1 MKDLDKTKGQLIKEL
16 QEIRQKLISAT
27 ALKSTEDSKHKQIKN
42 WLLESAERLDFFVE
56 NSPLAIIEWDSD
68 FVVTKWTGNSE
79 KIFGWSSDE
88 TIGLPFM
95 DLKMIYEPDISL
107 VQNAIEMLTH
117 GINTHVV
124 SVNRNYR
131 KDKKI
136 IYCEWHNT
144 ALKDQ
149 NGNLLYVLSEIL
161 DITERKQA
169 ELLLKESE
177 ERLFTAQEVAKVG
190 SWETDLKSFEVI
202 WSEETYRIF
211 EIDRSEF
218 KSSHPDFMTYVHKD
232 DKEMVNNV
240 FIESFCS
247 ELVNSIQ
254 HRIVTPGGNVK
265 HLEERWRIIF
275 DKEGKAVKALGTCR
289 DLTERKLTEDAL
301 LLSEER
307 YRLLSELSPEMIF
320 LIDFDGYILYVNSIG
335 AASLKATAAEVI
347 GKHLTDVYSYEVA
360 QSHLAAIKQVF
371 ITKQKIKSEI
381 LERFPMGEIWI
392 DVSLSPLFNE
402 KDEIIAVL
410 GLSNDITARKAT
422 EEKLRKLSQAVE
434 QSPVSIVI
442 TDTNGNIEYVNPKFT
457 EITGYSFEE
466 TIGKNPRILKTE
478 TRKEEDYRQLWQTIL
493 SGKIWSGE
501 FYNKKKNGDHYWENA
516 TISPILNEK
525 NEISH
530 FLAIKEDITQ
540 RKLVEQDLQE
550 SKVFLKETQNI
561 ARLGTYSLDIV
572 SGIWSSSSILDEIFG
587 IDINYKKSLQGWLS
601 LIHPEWKEII
611 SGYYINT
618 VIGTQTKFDK
628 EYEIVR
634 NKDKEIRWV
643 HGIGRLKRDDNGR
656 PINMIG
662 TVRDITERKEAE
674 QELLKAKEKAEESDQ
689 LKSAFLA
696 NMSHEIR
703 TPMNGILG
711 FAELLKEPNL
721 SGEEQQ
727 EYIKII
733 EKSGVRMLN
742 IINDIIDISKIESG
756 QMKVNMN
763 ESNINSQI
771 DYIYTFFKPEVERKG
786 MKLIRRTS
794 LPDEKVII
802 KTDREK
808 LFAILTNLVK
818 NAIKYSEKGTIEF
831 GYEKKGEYLEFYVK
845 DTGIGIKQ
853 ERLTA
858 IFERFVQEDISDV
871 KARQGAGLGL
881 AITKSYVEMLGGE
894 IWVESEIGV
903 GSTFYFTIPFDK
915 AEDNQLTHWKRSL
928 KNHKELVANLK
939 ILIVE
944 DDEISEYL
952 ITEEVKIFGKEIL
965 KAKTGVQ
972 AIEICR
978 NNNDIDLVL
987 MDIQLPILGG
997 YEAVRKIRMFNENVV
1012 IIAQTAYGLVG
1023 DREKAINAGCN
1034 DYLSKPIDRNELHAM
1049 IKKHCGKKV
1058 SVSHR
1063 LLN

>member
-1 MKDLDKTKGQLIKEL
+1 MKDLEKTKDQLIKEL
-16 QEIRQKLISAT
+16 RETKQKLISVT
-27 ALKSTEDSKHKQIKN
+27 TLKSAEGSKHKQIKN
-42 WLLESAERLDFFVE
+42 RLLESSERLDFFIE
-56 NSPLAIIEWDSD
+56 NSPLAIIEWDSN
-68 FVVTKWTGNSE
+68 FIVTKWTGNSE

-88 TIGLPFM
+88 TIGVSVM

-107 VQNAIEMLTH
+107 VQNSIDMLTH

-124 SVNRNYR
+124 SINRNYR

-149 NGNLLYVLSEIL
+149 NGNLLYVLSEVL

-177 ERLFTAQEVAKVG
+177 ERLFVAQEVAKVG

-218 KSSHPDFMTYVHKD
+218 KSSHPDFMTYVHID
-232 DKEMVNNV
+232 DKEKVNNV

-247 ELVNSIQ
+247 ESVNSIQ
-254 HRIVTPGGNVK
+254 HKIVTPGGNIK
-265 HLEERWRIIF
+265 HLEERWKIIF
-275 DKEGKAVKALGTCR
+275 DKEGKAVKALGTCC

-301 LLSEER
+301 RLSEER
-307 YRLLSELSPEMIF
+307 YRLLTELSPEMIF
-320 LIDFDGYILYVNSIG
+320 LIDEDGYILYVNSIA
-335 AASLKATAAEVI
+335 AASLKAKATDVI

-360 QSHLAAIKQVF
+360 QTHIAAIKQVF
-371 ITKQKIKSEI
+371 INKQKIKSEI
-381 LERFPMGEIWI
+381 LEKFPLGEVWI
-392 DVSLSPLFNE
+392 DVSLSPLCNE

-422 EEKLRKLSQAVE
+422 EEKLRKLFLAVE

-442 TDTNGNIEYVNPKFT
+442 TDTNGSIEYVNPKFT
-457 EITGYSFEE
+457 EITGYSLEE
-466 TIGKNPRILKTE
+466 AIGKNPRILKSGT
-478 TRKEEDYRQLWQTIL
+478 KKSDDYAQLWQTIL

-501 FYNKKKNGDHYWENA
+501 FNNIKKNGDHYWENA
-516 TISPILNEK
+516 TISPILNDK

-550 SKVFLKETQNI
+550 SKEFLKETQNI
-561 ARLGTYSLDIV
+561 ARLGTYSLDIA
-572 SGIWSSSSILDEIFG
+572 SGIWTSSSILDEIFG
-587 IDINYKKSLQGWLS
+587 IDLNYKKTLQGWLS
-601 LIHPEWKEII
+601 LIRPEWQEII
-611 SGYYINT
+611 SGYFINT
-618 VIGTQTKFDK
+618 VIGTKAIFDK

-634 NKDKEIRWV
+634 NTDKAIRWV
-643 HGIGRLKRDDNGR
+643 HGIGRLNLDDDGHL
-656 PINMIG
+656 INMIG
-662 TVRDITERKEAE
+662 TVRDITERKEVE
-674 QELLKAKEKAEESDQ
+674 QELLKAKEQAEESDH

-733 EKSGVRMLN
+733 EKSGARMLN
-742 IINDIIDISKIESG
+742 IINDIIDISKIEAG

-786 MKLIRRTS
+786 MKLIMRNS
-794 LPDEKVII
+794 LPDNEVLII
-802 KTDREK
+802 TDREK

-818 NAIKYSEKGTIEF
+818 NAIKYSEKGTIEL
-831 GYEKKGEYLEFYVK
+831 GYEKKDEFLEFYVK
-845 DTGIGIKQ
+845 DRGIGIKK
-853 ERLTA
+853 ERQTA
-858 IFERFVQEDISDV
+858 IFERFVQVDVSDLKV
-871 KARQGAGLGL
+871 RQGAGLGL
-881 AITKSYVEMLGGE
+881 TITKSYVEMLGGE
-894 IWVESEIGV
+894 IWVESEIGI
-903 GSTFYFTIPFDK
+903 GSTFYFTIPIKKSEDK
-915 AEDNQLTHWKRSL
+915 CFTECDNAVTDQRSQIG
-928 KNHKELVANLK
+928 NLK
-939 ILIVE
+939 ILIA
-944 DDEISEYL
+944 DDDNVSEMLISHMIRSLGREIIKVTSGDEAV
-952 ITEEVKIFGKEIL
+952 T
-965 KAKTGVQ
+965 A
-972 AIEICR
+972 CR
-978 NNNDIDLVL
+978 INSDIDLVL
-987 MDIQLPILGG
+987 MDIQLPILNG
-997 YEAVRKIRMFNENVV
+997 YEATRQIRQFNKDVV
-1012 IIAQTAYGLVG
+1012 IIAQTAYALTG
-1023 DREKAINAGCN
+1023 DRGNAIRIGCN
-1034 DYLSKPIDRNELHAM
+1034 DYITKPINIDELHAM
-1049 IKKHCGKKV
+1049 ISKHCKK
-1058 SVSHR
+1058 
-1063 LLN
+1063 